1 MKIGRSADY
10 NKNYLDEVEFSRKHK
25 FDYMQVWYD
34 KNGLGLYKNDEPRH
48 VLLKNCNFP
57 MIIHALLDI
66 NEFDEHIPI
75 LKNILNY
82 LGQKE
87 LIIHPVCKSE
97 KITEESI
104 KKLCE
109 KVKFALD
116 ILRPEGVTVYLENN
130 SKLDP
135 IFTDTEEINFIFSQ
149 IHDLEFLIDIA
160 HIDSY
165 EHLKQMVSIKKP
177 KILHIADKHFNI
189 IHEHLPVGDGEID
202 FNYIFQEV
210 LPDFNGKVIL
220 EIVQSE
226 CAILNSREM
235 ILKVLDK

>member
-10 NKNYLDEVEFSRKHK
+10 KKNYLDEVEFSRRHK
-25 FDYMQVWYD
+25 FDFMQVWYD

-48 VLLKNCNFP
+48 VLLKDCNFP
-57 MIIHALLDI
+57 IIIHALLDI
-66 NEFDEHIPI
+66 NEFEEHIPI

-82 LGQKE
+82 LGHKE

-104 KKLCE
+104 RKLCE

-116 ILRPEGVTVYLENN
+116 ILRAEGVTVYLENN

-135 IFTDTEEINFIFSQ
+135 IFTHTEEINFIFSQ
-149 IHDLEFLIDIA
+149 IHDLEFLMDIA

-165 EHLKQMVSIKKP
+165 KHLKQMVSIKKP

-210 LPDFNGKVIL
+210 LSDFNGKVIL
-220 EIVQSE
+220 EIIQSE
-226 CAILNSREM
+226 SAILNSREM
-235 ILKVLDK
+235 ILKSFG